1 MSWLKNDIHLSLLFF
16 SQRKWKQRHNF
27 HLLKKIRTD
36 HQWPSS
42 PDSNYTDVSNE
53 DYVITYPFDVTA
65 RSGGTNNTAYVTSGD
80 DENDFAFNKTIWSS
94 VTTVTNL
101 KWQQRALM
109 TYWHLFKA
117 NLITTV
123 WIRGHMITAV
133 ISRTSLKTVMSANM
147 TRATHTEMGGPHMA
161 EPTQRLVSIHGYSLL
176 WCCDVFAT
184 CVFEWRN
191 ETVSERIIISDY
203 ESRF

>member
-80 DENDFAFNKTIWSS
+80 DENDFAFNQ
-94 VTTVTNL
+94 N
-101 KWQQRALM
+101 
-109 TYWHLFKA
+109 HL
-117 NLITTV
+117 I
-123 WIRGHMITAV
+123 
-133 ISRTSLKTVMSANM
+133 
-147 TRATHTEMGGPHMA
+147 
-161 EPTQRLVSIHGYSLL
+161 VSHN
-176 WCCDVFAT
+176 CDQLELTAT
-184 CVFEWRN
+184 CPDDVLTLVQSHLDHNGLNQRSHDHGSHLSDFVKDSDVREHDKSHPHRN
-191 ETVSERIIISDY
+191 GRSPYGGANAKTGEY
-203 ESRF
+203 PWL